1 MKPRPTLR
9 LFLAL
14 SGSSLLAISSA
25 YAVNAN
31 WTGGSSDALWSNTAN
46 WSASPV
52 PGTGNTATFNAAAGA
67 GGAVI
72 DLGAGVTVNTIS
84 FVGPSF
90 AAYTIGAGAVNSQ
103 SLILNGSGNAGLASS
118 GTATTAQITI
128 NAAITVNN
136 NQQWVLNQGANPW
149 IINGNVTPNGASG
162 STIQV
167 KINGHKADFNGLL
180 ADQVGGAKLQMSG
193 ANAQTATLTNPNN
206 SFTGGLFFDN
216 GSVSVNSIGNIGS
229 NSAAGA
235 GGELLFGSGFGG
247 GTLVYT
253 GSGNTTNR
261 VVTVNHGFNGPTL
274 NQSGASGNLNFTADL
289 AFSAAASAVGSATLT
304 LTGAAAGTGEFSGKL
319 VDNGTTG
326 FTPLKG
332 NAAAGA
338 TSLQLHSVDGITI
351 GAAVSGSSFIQAGTT
366 VTAINTST
374 KTITISQATSGG
386 QINQGSNINVDGL
399 ENITY
404 LTKTGSGTWTL
415 SGANTHN
422 GFTKISAGTLTL
434 ANALALQNSPIDMV
448 GSINGTATAGLKTTA
463 TALNL
468 GGLSGTASP
477 KNLSSIFTTTSGGYN
492 GVTELK
498 LNTRAAAS
506 HSYSGII
513 ADGAAGMTLTKTGA
527 GTQILGGNNSYT
539 GQTLVSQGKLIING
553 AVASTSVVVNASLGG
568 SGVMANATL
577 SGSGSIN
584 PGNSPGIM
592 TASAT
597 NPSGGLDYNFE
608 FTAANTAPTYG
619 NAAASVNDVLRLTNA
634 TPFTA
639 NLDSANIISLY
650 LNVGSLTQ
658 GDVFTGGFYT
668 DNNASFLTAIGSATF
683 QYFLADA
690 GGATTYEGN
699 TYTAYAGPL
708 AFGVSTVS
716 QTANFGAGDVN
727 GYVTQFTAVP
737 EPRAALL
744 GGLGLLALLRRR
756 RD

>member
-235 GGELLFGSGFGG
+235 GGDLLFGSGFGG

-289 AFSAAASAVGSATLT
+289 AFSSATSAVGSPMVTLNGAT
-304 LTGAAAGTGEFSGKL
+304 AGTGEFSGKL
-319 VDNGTTG
+319 VDNANTG
-326 FTPLKG
+326 FTPLKA

-338 TSLQLHSVDGITI
+338 TSIQLHSVDGIAV
-351 GAAVSGSSFIQAGTT
+351 GAAVSGSAFIQAGTT

-386 QINQGSNINVDGL
+386 QINQGANLTVDGL
-399 ENITY
+399 VNITH
-404 LTKTGSGTWTL
+404 LTKNGSGTWTL

-448 GSINGTATAGLKTTA
+448 GSIAGTATAGLKTTV

-513 ADGAAGMTLTKTGA
+513 ADGAIGMTLTKTGA

-708 AFGVSTVS
+708 AFGVSTVA